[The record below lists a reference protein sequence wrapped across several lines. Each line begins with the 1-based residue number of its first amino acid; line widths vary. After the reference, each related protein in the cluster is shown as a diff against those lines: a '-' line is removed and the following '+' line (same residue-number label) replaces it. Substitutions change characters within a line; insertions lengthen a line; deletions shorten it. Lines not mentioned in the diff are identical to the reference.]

1 MTFTSYQFFLFLPT
15 ALLIYFL
22 IPGKLRTLWLVMT
35 SFAFIWYFNPKYLL
49 VLLVSAGISYGTALI
64 LDQIN
69 GKPDREEDGKTAGGE
84 NKVQIYKKKK
94 TVAAAGIL
102 AVIGILILFKYMDF
116 LLEKDRKSV
125 V

>member
-49 VLLVSAGISYGTALI
+49 VLLVSAGISYGTAHKSSTLSP
-64 LDQIN
+64 
-69 GKPDREEDGKTAGGE
+69 GRAPK
-84 NKVQIYKKKK
+84 
-94 TVAAAGIL
+94 AAAGAMAL
-102 AVIGILILFKYMDF
+102 A
-116 LLEKDRKSV
+116 S
-125 V
+125 